1 MSASSHTKSVKP
13 KSAVRYAPHIQSAL
27 ETYAKGCHN
36 GAERHKRAANKR
48 NTDKEG
54 KLLMLHTAA
63 SNYLR
68 EAAFHRILGNEQE
81 EKLAL
86 NEAKNTM
93 EMLKIATNP
102 IDSDR
107 TVESLHGELTN
118 MYMLAKTFREALQD
132 GGFDGA

>member
-1 MSASSHTKSVKP
+1 
-13 KSAVRYAPHIQSAL
+13 
-27 ETYAKGCHN
+27 
-36 GAERHKRAANKR
+36 
-48 NTDKEG
+48 
-54 KLLMLHTAA
+54 MLHTAA

-132 GGFDGA
+132 GGFDGV